1 MQIFGYNGNISGIP
15 FYSTGDDGKNDSTN
29 NHDSYEVYVN
39 GDYVGNKS
47 LITQGEEISDI
58 DKHLQ
63 LQGFKNFDEE
73 VMGNH
78 VDINTEDLVEA
89 KGIKKNLNVYLTIR

>member
-1 MQIFGYNGNISGIP
+1 MQIFGWNGNASGTP
-15 FYSTGDDGKNDSTN
+15 FYSGIDYDKNEGMV

-39 GDYVGNKS
+39 GDYVGNKD

-63 LQGFKNFDEE
+63 LEGFKNFDEE

-78 VDINTEDLVEA
+78 VDINTNDLADA
-89 KGIKKNLNVYLTIR
+89 KRIKQNLNVYLRIR